1 MMAVLIAYFGWVAC
15 TQDLRFGVC
24 SVDNFMDISHLMG
37 NPPLNKLYAIM
48 LTVYSAT
55 KQAEARAYYN
65 RLSTFVS
72 PLVNNFLFF
81 AAVVA
86 MIAGPGIG
94 YYDTYFNIDMH
105 MHFTTTFVVAEV
117 IYLYTLVY
125 LMDKNHE

>member
-1 MMAVLIAYFGWVAC
+1 MVMMATLIAYFGWVAC
-15 TQDLRFGVC
+15 TSDKRFGEC
-24 SVDNFMDISHLMG
+24 SLDNFFDISHLMG

-55 KQAEARAYYN
+55 KQAEHRAYFN

-72 PLVNNFLFF
+72 PILNYFIFF
-81 AAVVA
+81 AACVA

-105 MHFTTTFVVAEV
+105 MFFTTTFVIAEV
-117 IYLYTLVY
+117 C
-125 LMDKNHE
+125 

>member
-1 MMAVLIAYFGWVAC
+1 MMATLIAYFGWVAC
-15 TQDLRFGVC
+15 TEEKFGAC

-81 AAVVA
+81 AACVA

-94 YYDTYFNIDMH
+94 YYDTYFNLDMH
-105 MHFTTTFVVAEV
+105 MTFTTTFTVAEC
-117 IYLYTLVY
+117 IYVYTLCY
-125 LMDKNHE
+125 LMNKHHE